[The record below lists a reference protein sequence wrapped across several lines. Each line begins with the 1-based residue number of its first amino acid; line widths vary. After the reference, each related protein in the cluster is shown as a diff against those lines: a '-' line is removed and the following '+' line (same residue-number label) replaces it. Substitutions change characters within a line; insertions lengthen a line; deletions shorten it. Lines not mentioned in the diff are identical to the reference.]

1 VLAVHTGSLELSA
14 EHFGR
19 MDYPPSI
26 LGRELLVPSCAHAVM
41 LPGVSRLAPQAR
53 AALSDVAAGGAS
65 RQLLGL
71 AARVL
76 RRVRGLCVPCIRVL
90 SQDSLAGLVWAWRAP
105 GHTARQQPRRLEGT
119 VE

>member
-1 VLAVHTGSLELSA
+1 MRVLHCLAVRSSGTRGRAKQLVCLLGTPGSLELSA

-53 AALSDVAAGGAS
+53 SA
-65 RQLLGL
+65 
-71 AARVL
+71 
-76 RRVRGLCVPCIRVL
+76 VP
-90 SQDSLAGLVWAWRAP
+90 
-105 GHTARQQPRRLEGT
+105 
-119 VE
+119 

>member
-14 EHFGR
+14 EHYGR

-53 AALSDVAAGGAS
+53 AALPRSPS
-65 RQLLGL
+65 
-71 AARVL
+71 
-76 RRVRGLCVPCIRVL
+76 
-90 SQDSLAGLVWAWRAP
+90 LVWRAGSCLAP
-105 GHTARQQPRRLEGT
+105 PPACPVTCAVSVYRAY
-119 VE
+119 VC